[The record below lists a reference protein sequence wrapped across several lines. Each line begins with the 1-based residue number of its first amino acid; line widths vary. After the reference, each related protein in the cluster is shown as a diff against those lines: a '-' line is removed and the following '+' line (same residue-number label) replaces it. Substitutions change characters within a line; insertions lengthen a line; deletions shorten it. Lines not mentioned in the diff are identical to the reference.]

1 MVKAR
6 RRGRGCCARG
16 VWMRRSVGRVKL
28 GRARTAQDR
37 RVRARREDIVVVGGG
52 EVEVRFRVGGGDD
65 AGESLAAHE
74 RR

>member
-1 MVKAR
+1 M
-6 RRGRGCCARG
+6 
-16 VWMRRSVGRVKL
+16 GRVKL

-65 AGESLAAHE
+65 VGESLAAHE